1 MRAASALRIWSL
13 LALAI
18 QYPRLRWQQAG
29 FSGFAYRLA
38 HLAAPRAALVGGL
51 ALIFLIV

>member
-1 MRAASALRIWSL
+1 MRAASALRVSSVS
-13 LALAI
+13 APAN
-18 QYPRLRWQQAG
+18 QYLRPRWLQAG

-38 HLAAPRAALVGGL
+38 HLAAPRPMLVGGL